1 MRLMHFDLEGQKII
15 VRTYSPSLDDY
26 DAKESAV
33 PMKATIMWCR
43 TQCEGRRDL

>member
-33 PMKATIMWCR
+33 PN
-43 TQCEGRRDL
+43 EGNDYVVPDAM